1 MKKTIIL
8 ALTALMAA
16 TSVSAQRAG
25 EYDLRSSD
33 DIKGYNRLG
42 ITYNNTSYHNNWKE
56 KDGNY
61 SANGIGINYLH
72 GFSLSS
78 SLPMF
83 VEAGL
88 NVNFDFATPYSDEDR
103 YGREYEKF
111 TNMNFQVPV
120 NYSYRFAIMDEFS
133 IAPFIGINFKIHALM
148 NGKEVEEDSD
158 GEKIYD
164 NKWSYFDKDKMGK
177 DGVYNR
183 FQMGWQIGAT
193 FQYSRVYLTVQYGT
207 DFIPAWSY
215 KKDKINT
222 GNLHLGLGFAF

>member
-1 MKKTIIL
+1 MKKFFVL
-8 ALTALMAA
+8 ALVALVAA
-16 TSVSAQRAG
+16 GSANAQRAG

-56 KDGNY
+56 KDDNF
-61 SANGIGINYLH
+61 SANGFGLNYLH

-103 YGREYEKF
+103 YGRDYTKF
-111 TNMNFQVPV
+111 TNLNFQIPV
-120 NYSYRFAIMDEFS
+120 NYSYRLAIMDEFS
-133 IAPFIGINFKIHALM
+133 IAPFIGINFKIHAM
-148 NGKEVEEDSD
+148 MDGKHVEEDYD
-158 GEKIYD
+158 DDEKDVY
-164 NKWSYFDKDKMGK
+164 KWSYFDKDKMGK

-222 GNLHLGLGFAF
+222 GNLRLGLGFTF